1 MARVNLR
8 NGREISHT
16 RQHRKFHLRRS
27 LHQGIGG
34 VVCTLFA
41 SYHIHIILAQ
51 PSRSRY
57 IKLTYVGI
65 YRGRRTILLHILTLI
80 RLHRH
85 RAHHAIIQPTTQGD
99 EDDTSARV
107 GILVCSR
114 LWHNLNLRYI
124 LSTKVLHIV
133 NQRLTREFDFAII
146 DKEFRAR
153 RAIDSDVILLHPH
166 ARRLTQ

>member
-27 LHQGIGG
+27 LHQGIGS

-41 SYHIHIILAQ
+41 GYHIHIILAQ
-51 PSRSRY
+51 PSRSRD
-57 IKLTYVGI
+57 IELTYVSI

-85 RAHHAIIQPTTQGD
+85 RAHHTIIQPAAQRNKQC
-99 EDDTSARV
+99 SARSV
-107 GILVCSR
+107 GILIGSR
-114 LWHNLNLRYI
+114 LRNNLNLRYI
-124 LSTKVLHIV
+124 LGTKVLHIV

-153 RAIDSDVILLHPH
+153 
-166 ARRLTQ
+166 